1 MRIDRHS
8 PVLAY
13 LRRIDTKLDLLRD
26 EMLEVK
32 QGLTGVEN
40 ALSGVHRSLDRLEVA
55 LERLENHPALADA

>member
-1 MRIDRHS
+1 MRTDQRS

-32 QGLTGVEN
+32 QGLTGVET
-40 ALSGVHRSLDRLEVA
+40 ALAGVHRSLDRLDGA
-55 LERLENHPALADA
+55 RERLENHPALADA